1 MAERRSVAA
10 DVLGSNPSSRPK
22 LLSIEPA
29 RWRTSSGSEPILIRS
44 TLIYSTLIHFSLP
57 NSSLPNSSLPY
68 TYKTSLSLAVVPVL
82 AADAVSADESKVV
95 SACAAKAGKR

>member
-22 LLSIEPA
+22 LLLIEPA

-44 TLIYSTLIHFSLP
+44 TLIYSTLVHF
-57 NSSLPNSSLPY
+57 SLPNSSLPY
-68 TYKTSLSLAVVPVL
+68 TYRTSLSLAVVPVL
-82 AADAVSADESKVV
+82 AADAVSADEPKVV